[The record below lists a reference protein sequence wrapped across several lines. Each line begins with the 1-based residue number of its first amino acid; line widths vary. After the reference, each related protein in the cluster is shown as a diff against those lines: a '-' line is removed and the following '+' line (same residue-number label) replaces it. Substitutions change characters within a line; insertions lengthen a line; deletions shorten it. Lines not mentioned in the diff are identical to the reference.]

1 MPQVITTAA
10 SIKTENRTQLWTL
23 TSLDRF
29 ISVVY
34 PLCDIRLTR
43 VKFL

>member
-1 MPQVITTAA
+1 MPHVITTAA
-10 SIKTENRTQLWTL
+10 SIKTEKRTQLWML

-34 PLCDIRLTR
+34 PLCDVRLTR
-43 VKFL
+43 VKLM